1 MEPSPEASCFD
12 VRHLLCVAAVAE
24 AGTAAAA
31 AECIGGSPSYVA
43 AQLRSFEQQSGRRK
57 LFRRAARGL
66 EPTDEGQWVLR
77 QIYGA
82 LQAGLDFLAAAG
94 GLRHAQGGEL
104 HFGAEAASAGV
115 PERTRLIEQFLAE
128 NAHLTF
134 HLTEGGSAETLG
146 ELRSGAIDVALV
158 CVPRARAGYHGSYR
172 VLPVRRST
180 P

>member
-43 AQLRSFEQQSGRRK
+43 AQLRSFEQQSGQRE
-57 LFRRAARGL
+57 LFRRAAPG
-66 EPTDEGQWVLR
+66 
-77 QIYGA
+77 